1 MSYGNYGRYGSGYSS
16 YSGSNR
22 RLGSSSYLPSSY
34 TPRRT
39 IGGPYGLT
47 PSYSSSYLS
56 PNSSPRSSISSGST
70 REVRPSYSS
79 YKTLTGDSRRSDY
92 SPDRTGYRLT
102 SSKSSSSLRSDDGS
116 DLSSLYEGPTTERTR
131 QRYGSSTSIPD
142 TASEAS
148 YKSDASSRYGSKA
161 SLRHIPMLILLKQL
175 YEELKKE
182 NEKLKDTLRKTEDEL
197 EKTKK
202 QLQKLSQS
210 STIKN
215 SVSEAEKKE
224 RRSLERKISEMEE
237 EIKNISKLKT
247 ENEKLKAENRAL
259 SRVVCKLSK

>member
-1 MSYGNYGRYGSGYSS
+1 MSYGSYGRYGSGYSS

-34 TPRRT
+34 SPRRT
-39 IGGPYGLT
+39 SGGSYGLT

-70 REVRPSYSS
+70 REVRPSYGSF
-79 YKTLTGDSRRSDY
+79 KTLTGDSRRDY
-92 SPDRTGYRLT
+92 SPEQTGYKLT
-102 SSKSSSSLRSDDGS
+102 SSKSASSLRSDDGS
-116 DLSSLYEGPTTERTR
+116 DQSSLYEGHSERPR

-142 TASEAS
+142 TSFETS
-148 YKSDASSRYGSKA
+148 YRSDTPSSRYGSKT
-161 SLRHIPMLILLKQL
+161 SLSEDENKDYKKL
-175 YEELKKE
+175 YEDLKKE
-182 NEKLKDTLRKTEDEL
+182 NERLKDTLQKTEEEL
-197 EKTKK
+197 EKAKK

-224 RRSLERKISEMEE
+224 RRSLERKLSEMEE
-237 EIKNISKLKT
+237 EIKQNERLRADNDRLREENAALIRVISKI
-247 ENEKLKAENRAL
+247 
-259 SRVVCKLSK
+259 SQ